1 MAGVA
6 VIVKLSTQLLTAAVS
21 LVETGPTVVNVSKSR
36 RIEQILVGSE
46 KKMLISS
53 KKNILHKYFYYLYK
67 IPVEHLL
74 MVYVTAALPAKA
86 VGNPGF

>member
-1 MAGVA
+1 MIGIPGMAGVA

-21 LVETGPTVVNVSKSR
+21 VLEAGPTVVKVSKSR

-53 KKNILHKYFYYLYK
+53 NYIYYISIFTIYIKYQ
-67 IPVEHLL
+67 
-74 MVYVTAALPAKA
+74 
-86 VGNPGF
+86 